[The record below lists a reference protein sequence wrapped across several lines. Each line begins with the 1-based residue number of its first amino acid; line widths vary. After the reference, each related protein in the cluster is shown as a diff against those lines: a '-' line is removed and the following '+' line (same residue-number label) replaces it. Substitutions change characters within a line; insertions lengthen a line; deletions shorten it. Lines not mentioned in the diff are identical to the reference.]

1 MRLRGRMANAL
12 AVLVAGVFLVIA
24 ASSVSSDEDRP
35 ETCIRKHPWWLMGSK
50 YPCTRAEFE
59 AQQANDHQHP

>member
-1 MRLRGRMANAL
+1 MAKARA
-12 AVLVAGVFLVIA
+12 AVTVAIVFVMVA
-24 ASSVSSDEDRP
+24 CSAGYDSARP
-35 ETCIRKHPWWLMGSK
+35 ETCVRKGTWWMTDAK